1 MAGCPSPSV
10 WKGPTHHDRC
20 GKSSF
25 SETGGRC
32 GRECWALRVLFM
44 AYEYN
49 IYTIYTICT
58 HVWVHNIFL
67 PKDAVISVTY
77 LDKILLKAGDDFF
90 L

>member
-1 MAGCPSPSV
+1 
-10 WKGPTHHDRC
+10 
-20 GKSSF
+20 
-25 SETGGRC
+25 
-32 GRECWALRVLFM
+32 M

-49 IYTIYTICT
+49 IYTIHTICT

-90 L
+90 FDGFFLLYSFGGIIVSKSENHQSVSYSN